1 MKKTF
6 LIPFSLTVVTV
17 LLITYEMFFYNNWQT
32 SFLLL
37 NLFLAWIPLLLSFL
51 IFFIYKSKIRPVL
64 KSTFMVLFGV
74 IWLFFYPNA
83 PYLMTDII
91 HIQANDY
98 VVLKDHVFAYSFEFL
113 PWFELAQFLLI
124 TFTGIIIGF
133 FSLFIIH
140 RIFDDRNKIVSWI
153 FVIFV
158 SMMSGFGIYVG
169 RFLRLNSWE
178 ILNIFSTIKGFE
190 FFKIIELSTFF
201 GIIWLLIYLSLYMFD
216 QLQM

>member
-6 LIPFSLTVVTV
+6 LIPFSLTVVIV
-17 LLITYEMFFYNNWQT
+17 LLITYEMIFYKNWQT
-32 SFLLL
+32 AFLLL

-51 IFFIYKSKIRPVL
+51 IFFIYKSGIRPVL
-64 KSTFMVLFGV
+64 KSTFMMLFGV
-74 IWLFFYPNA
+74 VWLFFYPNA

-91 HIQANDY
+91 HIRTNDY
-98 VVLKDHVFAYSFEFL
+98 TVLKDHVFVYSFKFL
-113 PWFELAQFLLI
+113 PWFELAQFILI
-124 TFTGIIIGF
+124 TFIGIVIGF

-178 ILNIFSTIKGFE
+178 ILNIFSTVKGFE
-190 FFKIIELSTFF
+190 FFKIIEFSSFF
-201 GIIWLLIYLSLYMFD
+201 GIIWFLIYLSLYMLD
-216 QLQM
+216 QL

>member
-1 MKKTF
+1 MKKIF
-6 LIPFSLTVVTV
+6 LIPFSLTIVTV
-17 LLITYEMFFYNNWQT
+17 MLITYEMVFYKNGQT

-51 IFFIYKSKIRPVL
+51 IFLIYRSGIRPVL
-64 KSTFMVLFGV
+64 KSTFMMLFGV

-91 HIQANDY
+91 HIQPSDY
-98 VVLKDHVFAYSFEFL
+98 MVLKDHVFAYSFRFI
-113 PWFELAQFLLI
+113 PWFELAQFILT

-178 ILNIFSTIKGFE
+178 ILSIFSTVKGFE
-190 FFKIIELSTFF
+190 FFKIIEFSSFF
-201 GIIWLLIYLSLYMFD
+201 GIIWFLIYLSLYMLD
-216 QLQM
+216 QI

>member
-1 MKKTF
+1 LKKTF
-6 LIPFSLTVVTV
+6 LIPFSLTVVIV
-17 LLITYEMFFYNNWQT
+17 LLITYEMIFYKNWQT
-32 SFLLL
+32 AFLLL

-51 IFFIYKSKIRPVL
+51 IFFIYKSGIRPVL
-64 KSTFMVLFGV
+64 KSTFMMLFGV
-74 IWLFFYPNA
+74 VWLFFYPNA

-91 HIQANDY
+91 HIRTNDY
-98 VVLKDHVFAYSFEFL
+98 TVLKDHVFVYSFKFL
-113 PWFELAQFLLI
+113 PWFELAQFILI
-124 TFTGIIIGF
+124 TFIGIVIGF

-178 ILNIFSTIKGFE
+178 ILNIFSTVKGFE
-190 FFKIIELSTFF
+190 FFKIIEFSSFF
-201 GIIWLLIYLSLYMFD
+201 GIIWFLIYLSLYMLD
-216 QLQM
+216 QL

>member
-1 MKKTF
+1 M
-6 LIPFSLTVVTV
+6 I
-17 LLITYEMFFYNNWQT
+17 FYKNWQT
-32 SFLLL
+32 AFLLL

-51 IFFIYKSKIRPVL
+51 IFFIYKSGIRPVL
-64 KSTFMVLFGV
+64 KSTFMMLFGV
-74 IWLFFYPNA
+74 VWLFFYPNA

-91 HIQANDY
+91 HIRTNDY
-98 VVLKDHVFAYSFEFL
+98 TVLKDHVFVYSFKFL
-113 PWFELAQFLLI
+113 SWFELAQFILI
-124 TFTGIIIGF
+124 TFIGIVIGF

-178 ILNIFSTIKGFE
+178 ILNIFSTVKGFE
-190 FFKIIELSTFF
+190 FFKIIEFSSFF
-201 GIIWLLIYLSLYMFD
+201 GIIWFLIYLSLYMLD
-216 QLQM
+216 QL

>member
-1 MKKTF
+1 M
-6 LIPFSLTVVTV
+6 I
-17 LLITYEMFFYNNWQT
+17 FYKNWQT
-32 SFLLL
+32 AFLLL

-51 IFFIYKSKIRPVL
+51 IFFIYKSGIRPVL
-64 KSTFMVLFGV
+64 KSTFMMLFGV
-74 IWLFFYPNA
+74 VWLFFYPNA

-91 HIQANDY
+91 HIRTNDY
-98 VVLKDHVFAYSFEFL
+98 TVLKDHVFVYSFKFL
-113 PWFELAQFLLI
+113 PWFELAQFILI
-124 TFTGIIIGF
+124 TFIGIVIGF

-178 ILNIFSTIKGFE
+178 ILNIFSTVKGFE
-190 FFKIIELSTFF
+190 FFKIIEFSSFF
-201 GIIWLLIYLSLYMFD
+201 GIIWFLIYLSLYMLD
-216 QLQM
+216 QL